1 MMYKATRETDHEK
14 VKQETYL
21 EAIENTLEDVRNGN
35 MEFVS
40 IDVNREIE
48 TIRDGDDVIGM
59 QHTGVITISFTI
71 RPKRKR

>member
-1 MMYKATRETDHEK
+1 MYEATHKSDFDK
-14 VKQETYL
+14 VKQEAYL
-21 EAIENTLEDVRNGN
+21 EAIDNTLNEVRNGT

-48 TIRDGDDVIGM
+48 KRCYGNDIVDIR
-59 QHTGVITISFTI
+59 HTGVVTIGFTI